1 MLCNL
6 HVVMN
11 DCLHASRVLKETQSI
26 SKLLPRDGQVVV
38 VAANRSGRAPSHER
52 LDDHR
57 SIERIGV
64 NIPRFLRGKA
74 ATAVRFPLW
83 MLLVLKRYLP
93 LRPKMVNIHH
103 AETLVLGALFKFLA
117 GSKFVYDPHELE
129 AEKNG
134 YGALKKRLV
143 AFLENFIIPY
153 ADEVFVVNRSI
164 SEEYARRYSCS
175 PPHVLMNVPW
185 FTEPPKRSRQLHDAL
200 GLSADKKICLYL
212 GALTKGRG
220 IEFIMDAFEAADS
233 SEYVAVFVGY
243 GPLQGAIEERA
254 RKCPCI
260 YFHPAVQ
267 PTEVLDIAASADVG
281 LCLIESVSLSYHYCL
296 PNKFFEYLF
305 AGIPVV
311 VTPLPELTRL
321 VDEYGV
327 GVVLQEHT
335 PQALQLAVREA
346 GAVGAAGIEKNIEKV
361 RLDYSWDAQEV
372 VVRKVYGKYFGM
384 SEAL

>member
-38 VAANRSGRAPSHER
+38 VAANRSGSAPSYER
-52 LDDHR
+52 LDDQR
-57 SIERIGV
+57 SIERIAV
-64 NIPRFLRGKA
+64 SAPKFLKGKA

-83 MLLVLKRYLP
+83 MLLVLRRYLP
-93 LRPKMVNIHH
+93 LRPKIVNIHH
-103 AETLVLGALFKFLA
+103 AETLIVGALFKFFS

-134 YGALKKRLV
+134 YGVLKKRFV
-143 AFLENFIIPY
+143 AFLENLFIPY

-164 SEEYARRYSCS
+164 SDEYARRYACS
-175 PPHVLMNVPW
+175 PPHVLMNVPR
-185 FTEPPKRSRQLHDAL
+185 FTEPPKRSRRLHDAL
-200 GLSADKKICLYL
+200 GLSYEKRICLYL

-233 SEYVAVFVGY
+233 PEYVVVFVGY
-243 GPLQGAIEERA
+243 GPLQGLIEERA
-254 RKCPCI
+254 RRCSHI

-267 PTEVLDIAASADVG
+267 PAEVLDVAASADVG

-327 GVVLQEHT
+327 GVVLQERT
-335 PQALQLAVREA
+335 PKALQLAVREA
-346 GAVGAAGIEKNIEKV
+346 DAVGEAGIQGNIEKV

-372 VVRKVYGKYFGM
+372 VVKKVYGKYFGL
-384 SEAL
+384 SGA